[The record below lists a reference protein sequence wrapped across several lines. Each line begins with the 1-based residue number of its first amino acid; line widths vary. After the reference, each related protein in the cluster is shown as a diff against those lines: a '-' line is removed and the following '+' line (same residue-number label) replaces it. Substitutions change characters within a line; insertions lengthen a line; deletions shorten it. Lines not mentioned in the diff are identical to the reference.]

1 MIPHRVSPKENA
13 GNALR
18 YRVAACRKRL
28 RTIRATHKTQIHID
42 MDEDGE
48 LESLFP
54 AKLGSSNH
62 LDQPFAAND
71 DDLLLLAGAMTQD
84 AEIT

>member
-1 MIPHRVSPKENA
+1 MIPHRVSPKENP

-28 RTIRATHKTQIHID
+28 RTIRATHRTQNHIE
-42 MDEDGE
+42 MEQEGK

-54 AKLGSSNH
+54 AKLASDNQF
-62 LDQPFAAND
+62 DQPFAAND

>member
-1 MIPHRVSPKENA
+1 MNPDRVSTKENA

-28 RTIRATHKTQIHID
+28 RTIRATHKTYID

-54 AKLGSSNH
+54 AKLGSGNH
-62 LDQPFAAND
+62 PDQPFAANN